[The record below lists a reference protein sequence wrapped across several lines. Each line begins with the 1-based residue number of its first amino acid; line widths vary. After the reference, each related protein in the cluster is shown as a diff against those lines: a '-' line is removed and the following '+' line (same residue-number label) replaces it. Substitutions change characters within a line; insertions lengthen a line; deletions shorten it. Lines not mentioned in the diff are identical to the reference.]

1 MHPEFFE
8 GFTIYRK
15 GEGPVFVTPHSGPS
29 LETPT
34 NRDDNSD
41 TIASLCWLKSGGSLV
56 LSNVSRKRLL
66 GIDFNRAVPPM
77 RKALKMY
84 KDFLFDRSPEQ
95 LLEYRN
101 KYAFVAKDERDYHE
115 RVRIHDNFWFQ
126 IKNLGNVFIFVHR
139 KFSKLK
145 NYPSIMDVVS
155 FKGKGINVGLVKN
168 VIDELNSEYDD
179 FLKKIGDDY
188 KRAIMNEEKRSVER
202 SGLADI
208 KALQKP
214 RTDKERHI
222 AKSVKLIRKY
232 AKKSLVDKLENNFD
246 PNNYINAVE
255 SALGNAG
262 TPQITLD
269 SIFTSE
275 LASAPRKRFYL
286 KEMRKDIISMEIEC
300 NQFINYWYPEV
311 AAEMINKMVDKVRNA
326 EIYKILGPMQTVII
340 KFLGGKDEGK
350 KLQKK

>member
-8 GFTIYRK
+8 GFTIYKK

-41 TIASLCWLKSGGSLV
+41 TVASLCWLKSGGSLV
-56 LSNVSRKRLL
+56 LANVSRKRLL
-66 GIDFNRAVPPM
+66 GIDFNRSVPPM
-77 RKALKMY
+77 KKALKMY
-84 KDFLFDRSPEQ
+84 KEFLFDRSPQQ

-101 KYAFVAKDERDYHE
+101 KYAFVAKDDRDYYE
-115 RVRIHDNFWFQ
+115 RVRIHDRFWFQ

-155 FKGKGINVGLVKN
+155 FKGRGIDVDLVKR
-168 VIDELNSEYDD
+168 IIEELNDEYSD
-179 FLKKIGDDY
+179 FLRRIEDDY
-188 KRAIMNEEKRSVER
+188 KRAILAEEKRSIEKA
-202 SGLADI
+202 GYIDI

-214 RTDKERHI
+214 RTEKEKNI
-222 AKSVKLIRKY
+222 AEAMKNIRKY
-232 AKKSLVDKLENNFD
+232 SKKGFINKLESGFD
-246 PNNYINAVE
+246 KSNYMDAVQD
-255 SALGNAG
+255 ALTNAG
-262 TPQITLD
+262 QPRITID
-269 SIFTSE
+269 TIFNSE
-275 LASAPRKRFYL
+275 LAHAPRKRFYL

-300 NQFINYWYPEV
+300 NQFVNYWYPEV
-311 AAEMINKMVDKVRNA
+311 IAEIINKMVDKIRNA

-340 KFLGGKDEGK
+340 KFLGGKNEDK
-350 KLQKK
+350 KLQKV